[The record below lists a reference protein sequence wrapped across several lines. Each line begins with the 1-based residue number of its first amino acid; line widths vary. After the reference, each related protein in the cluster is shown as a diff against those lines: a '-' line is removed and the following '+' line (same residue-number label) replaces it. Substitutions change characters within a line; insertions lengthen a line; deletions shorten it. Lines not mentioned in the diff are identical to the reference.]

1 MAAMIRPRMSD
12 HEHAPRRPARHGYAA
27 PVLLVLAFS
36 LMLTLAADAW
46 ILGLPAALIVGSWFF
61 KYAFLLMDHAAHGR
75 PGTPVLSAED
85 ANPLGETRPILYG
98 LAFAAFYG
106 ASGAL
111 APALGA
117 SAVTVIRLAGWL
129 LLPAVL
135 ATHVVTGSFAAA
147 LNPFAIAAT
156 VRGLGIGYVLVL
168 AAAIACGALGHFVA
182 FDAGHLA
189 FMARI
194 AMLMSL
200 CLALFLLLGVL
211 IHRRRF
217 ELGFEADH
225 APERRQ
231 ARDDRERDR
240 ERDRFVDQLFAE
252 CRSGST
258 RSAWATIEQ
267 RAGDGAQRLPELEW
281 IYARVAAW
289 PDSRLASRVAGE
301 LINALLAARRNGDA
315 LEVARHRL
323 QADPGFRPASAA
335 QAIRLVELARL
346 AGDRSLARALLA
358 ALDAGAPAP

>member
-75 PGTPVLSAED
+75 ALPCCRRRMRTRWARRGQSCMDRLSRRSTAR
-85 ANPLGETRPILYG
+85 AARSASSSRSTR
-98 LAFAAFYG
+98 
-106 ASGAL
+106 
-111 APALGA
+111 
-117 SAVTVIRLAGWL
+117 
-129 LLPAVL
+129 
-135 ATHVVTGSFAAA
+135 
-147 LNPFAIAAT
+147 
-156 VRGLGIGYVLVL
+156 
-168 AAAIACGALGHFVA
+168 
-182 FDAGHLA
+182 GHLA
-189 FMARI
+189 FVARI
-194 AMLMSL
+194 AVLMSL

-258 RSAWATIEQ
+258 RSAWTTIEQ

-281 IYARVAAW
+281 IYARVAAR
-289 PDSRLASRVAGE
+289 PDPRLASRVAGE
-301 LINALLAARRNGDA
+301 LVN
-315 LEVARHRL
+315 
-323 QADPGFRPASAA
+323 
-335 QAIRLVELARL
+335 
-346 AGDRSLARALLA
+346 ALLA